1 MYSILMKQI
10 YNYNYNIVSVVD
22 QSRLVAGY
30 VSLYSQARLD
40 TLDSLDR
47 MAELSQAEELKSKLL
62 FSIIVVSTEYIKTKC
77 VNEI

>member
-1 MYSILMKQI
+1 MCTVPLLQKISY
-10 YNYNYNIVSVVD
+10 YYDDVCSVLD

-47 MAELSQAEELKSKLL
+47 MAEEKNKLILSKVAFQKL
-62 FSIIVVSTEYIKTKC
+62 S
-77 VNEI
+77 

>member
-1 MYSILMKQI
+1 M
-10 YNYNYNIVSVVD
+10 D

-62 FSIIVVSTEYIKTKC
+62 FSIIVVSTGYINTKG
-77 VNEI
+77 VNQISWNTIFGEALFLLKAPFLC

>member
-1 MYSILMKQI
+1 M
-10 YNYNYNIVSVVD
+10 D

-47 MAELSQAEELKSKLL
+47 MAELSQAEELKSKLSLNKVVFNL
-62 FSIIVVSTEYIKTKC
+62 F
-77 VNEI
+77 

>member
-1 MYSILMKQI
+1 M
-10 YNYNYNIVSVVD
+10 D
-22 QSRLVAGY
+22 QSHLVAGY

-62 FSIIVVSTEYIKTKC
+62 FSIIVVSTRYIRTKG
-77 VNEI
+77 VNQI

>member
-1 MYSILMKQI
+1 MIPNKYMT
-10 YNYNYNIVSVVD
+10 YNYNIVSVVD

-62 FSIIVVSTEYIKTKC
+62 FSIIVVSTYRIH
-77 VNEI
+77 

>member
-1 MYSILMKQI
+1 MKILMYSILMKQI

-47 MAELSQAEELKSKLL
+47 MAELSQAEEQKSKLSLNKVVFNL
-62 FSIIVVSTEYIKTKC
+62 F
-77 VNEI
+77 